1 MSDAEKLSMTV
12 VQDAAHHERRMARAR
27 QSCPRRLLHV
37 VSAIAVMMI
46 YMAWPATVHAQE
58 TLTDV
63 LTALLLSQQ
72 APNDALPKDL
82 DAAAQTL
89 GTVSQLVLVETAT
102 QPIGSS
108 AGGFV
113 YRFNPELATIER
125 ASPSFGPF
133 FTERALG
140 VGRGGASIGLTV
152 RAATFSSLQGGNL
165 RDGTFPLNASRPAG
179 TTVPNDVDTI
189 DLQLDARTVTAFG
202 TVGIT
207 DRLDVGVA
215 VPFVDMDI
223 RGTRINT
230 FRGVRAL
237 QASRAGQASGFGD
250 IALRSRYAL
259 ASDSRRGVAAGI
271 DLRLPTGRADDLLGA
286 GKTTAR
292 LFGIVS
298 FEGQSI
304 GVHLNTGVTVGG
316 VSREFSQH
324 GALTYAASPRITFVG
339 EVIARYLSNLH
350 QVRDVYAPHATVGG
364 IETMRWIAEEGGAHQ
379 VLTAGGM
386 KINVGRGYL
395 LNANV
400 LVRLSDLGIFARVT
414 PSFTL
419 DYTFDR

>member
-1 MSDAEKLSMTV
+1 VA
-12 VQDAAHHERRMARAR
+12 
-27 QSCPRRLLHV
+27 
-37 VSAIAVMMI
+37 
-46 YMAWPATVHAQE
+46 
-58 TLTDV
+58 
-63 LTALLLSQQ
+63 
-72 APNDALPKDL
+72 
-82 DAAAQTL
+82 
-89 GTVSQLVLVETAT
+89 QLVIVETAT

-108 AGGFV
+108 ASGFV

-140 VGRGGASIGLTV
+140 AGRGGASIGVTV
-152 RAATFSSLQGGNL
+152 RTATFNSLQGADL
-165 RDGTFPLNASRPAG
+165 RDGTFPANASRPVGA
-179 TTVPNDVDTI
+179 TAPNDVDTI
-189 DLQLDARTVTAFG
+189 DVQLSTRTVTAFG

-215 VPFVDMDI
+215 MPFVDMDI
-223 RGTRINT
+223 RGTRVNT
-230 FRGVRAL
+230 FRGARAL
-237 QASRAGQASGFGD
+237 QASGAGEASGLGD
-250 IALRSRYAL
+250 IALRSRYAVTG
-259 ASDSRRGVAAGI
+259 DGRRGVAAGI
-271 DLRLPTGRADDLLGA
+271 DLRLPTGDSDDLLGA
-286 GKTTAR
+286 GKTAAR
-292 LFGIVS
+292 FFGIFS
-298 FEGQSI
+298 FESRGV

-324 GALTYAASPRITFVG
+324 GAVTYAASPRITFVG

-386 KINVGRGYL
+386 KLNVGGGYL

-400 LVRLSDLGIFARVT
+400 LVRLSDVGIFARVI
-414 PSFTL
+414 PSLTL